1 MLGEETGWR
10 LQSQYILAGYVSIVD
25 TVAAVAALAV
35 TLSASKLIFI
45 LRPMHYKLLI
55 QLSCLLDTC
64 SISYMRTFPLKI
76 HYKAVEILPV
86 GWPWYEAKPLYQTVS
101 LTKCWVVSYE

>member
-1 MLGEETGWR
+1 MLGEDTGWR

-25 TVAAVAALAV
+25 TVAAVAALAA

-45 LRPMHYKLLI
+45 LWPVYYKLLI

-64 SISYMRTFPLKI
+64 SISYMQLHAYIST
-76 HYKAVEILPV
+76 
-86 GWPWYEAKPLYQTVS
+86 
-101 LTKCWVVSYE
+101 